1 MEKQCIG
8 IDVSKDNLDC
18 CFGQSDSS
26 QKQKFGKSKRFK
38 NSKTGFLELLKWTKQ
53 QKGSGGL
60 VFVMEATGV
69 YYENLAFFLSEHGCK
84 LSVLLPNTVK
94 YYSKSLNVKTKTDQI
109 DAEILSKMGLERKL
123 MNWEMPTKIMR
134 DLKFLSREYRE
145 VKFKINQ
152 IKNQI
157 HARKHSH
164 DCPLSIKKRMDKLLV
179 LLEKQV
185 LEIVKEL
192 TALAKTD
199 AEFYEKIEKVCTI
212 PGVSFITVI
221 TIIAETNAFCLINN
235 AKQLTS
241 YSGLDIMQNQSGN
254 KQGKT
259 RISKKGNSFIRHALY
274 MPSLNAARFNPELKK
289 FYEKLVERKPA
300 KKIALTAVSRKLLI
314 LTYILWKNDTQFDL
328 NYEENK
334 NVDRVT
340 PAYAG

>member
-18 CFGQSDSS
+18 CFGQSDSF
-26 QKQKFGKSKRFK
+26 QNLKFGKSKRFK
-38 NSKTGFLELLKWTKQ
+38 NSKVGFLELLKWTKE
-53 QKGSGGL
+53 QKGSGDL
-60 VFVMEATGV
+60 FFVMEATGV
-69 YYENLAFFLSEHGCK
+69 YYENLAFFLSDHDCK
-84 LSVLLPNTVK
+84 LSVLLPNMVK
-94 YYSKSLNVKTKTDQI
+94 HYSKSFNIKTKTDQI
-109 DAEILSKMGLERKL
+109 DAEILSKLGLERKL
-123 MNWEMPTKIMR
+123 ENWEMPTKIMR

-152 IKNQI
+152 VKNQI

-164 DCPLSIKKRMDKLLV
+164 NCPSTTSKRLQKQLA

-192 TALAKTD
+192 TTLAKSD
-199 AEFYEKIEKVCTI
+199 VEFYKKIEKTCSI
-212 PGVSFITVI
+212 PGLSFITVI
-221 TIIAETNAFCLINN
+221 TIVAETNGFCLIKN

-241 YSGLDIMQNQSGN
+241 YAGLDIMHNQSGN

-274 MPSLNAARFNPELKK
+274 MPSLSAARFNTELKK
-289 FYEKLVERKPA
+289 FYEKLVDKKPA

-314 LTYILWKNDTQFDL
+314 LTYTLWKNNNEYES

-334 NVDRVT
+334 NVDRVS